1 MHDNTRQIQT
11 KPDFPSTADA
21 APSSIAFT
29 FAPLQM
35 ASRQTTRVADVSAF
49 LQMRFLFAL
58 PSQSPTM
65 FVLAN
70 WTKRRGSFFFFPSAN
85 KLENNTVPP
94 FWNIACTGL
103 FRPVLKRRKN
113 SRWQK
118 RITCTDSSFLGE
130 RVCFLKKKIFF
141 SPFFPPSFSGRG
153 WWGGGVFSFFSSPTQ
168 YALVVCVCV
177 CDFVVFDGA
186 GSGGDDGIGV
196 GDDV

>member
-1 MHDNTRQIQT
+1 MCTTIRGRYRQNLTFPQQQTRLPQASPSLSRLCRWLHV
-11 KPDFPSTADA
+11 KPPGSQMFLLFANEISFRA
-21 APSSIAFT
+21 SISI
-29 FAPLQM
+29 PDYVCPRKLD
-35 ASRQTTRVADVSAF
+35 QTT
-49 LQMRFLFAL
+49 
-58 PSQSPTM
+58 
-65 FVLAN
+65 
-70 WTKRRGSFFFFPSAN
+70 WIFFFFPSAN

-130 RVCFLKKKIFF
+130 RVCFLKKKNLLFPRPPPPPFLGGDGGGGSSLFF
-141 SPFFPPSFSGRG
+141 SL
-153 WWGGGVFSFFSSPTQ
+153 TQ